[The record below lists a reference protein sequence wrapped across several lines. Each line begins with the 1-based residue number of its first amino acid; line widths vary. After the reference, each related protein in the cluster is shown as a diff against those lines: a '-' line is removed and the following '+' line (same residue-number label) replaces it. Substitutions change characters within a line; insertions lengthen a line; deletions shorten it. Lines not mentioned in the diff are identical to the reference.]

1 MLEYITLVELQ
12 AVEASRCLSTGNGAA
27 LRCPLQLKTSGVP
40 SQHIVITYSPPLPP
54 PPVQIYKIYF
64 YSSSNFMA
72 GRGHFSMYGLFSFS
86 FPLVMALVA
95 GTHANVAINS
105 QLRIS
110 TSFILLLPSAKSSLV
125 SSEGVHMKDVV
136 SR

>member
-1 MLEYITLVELQ
+1 
-12 AVEASRCLSTGNGAA
+12 
-27 LRCPLQLKTSGVP
+27 
-40 SQHIVITYSPPLPP
+40 
-54 PPVQIYKIYF
+54 
-64 YSSSNFMA
+64 MA

-125 SSEGVHMKDVV
+125 SSEGVHMTDVV